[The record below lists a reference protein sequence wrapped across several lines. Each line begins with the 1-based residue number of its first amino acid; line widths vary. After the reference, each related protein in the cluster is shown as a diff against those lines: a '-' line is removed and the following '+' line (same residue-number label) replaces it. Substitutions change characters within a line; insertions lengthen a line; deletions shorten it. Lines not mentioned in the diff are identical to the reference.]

1 MASRNWQGQGLP
13 PSRVECKLHT
23 LRVRQSYK
31 NKTKNQNKNNDE
43 KGDVIIMAKVYYN
56 AEANE
61 NFFNNKKVAVIGYG
75 SQGHA
80 HAQNLRD
87 SGVDVIIG
95 IRKGKSFDKAVE
107 DGFNVYTVKEAAEQA
122 DVIMNL
128 LPDETQPKVYQE
140 EIKPVLRAGQA
151 LMFAHGFNVHF
162 NQIVPPADVDVLLV
176 APKGPGHLVRR
187 TYEQGAG
194 VPALF
199 AIYQN
204 VTGEARE
211 LALAYARGI
220 GSLRAGG
227 LETTF
232 QEETETDLFGEQA
245 VLCGGLTALVK
256 AGFETLTEAG
266 YQPEVAY
273 FECLHELK
281 LIIDLMY
288 EGGMENMRY
297 SISDTAQWGD
307 FVSGPR
313 VVTETTKE
321 AMKAILKDIQDGE
334 FAKGWILEN
343 QANRP
348 VFNAINNRENQHQ
361 IEVVGRELRKMMP
374 FVKPQQKEKEVVA
387 VAKN

>member
-1 MASRNWQGQGLP
+1 
-13 PSRVECKLHT
+13 
-23 LRVRQSYK
+23 
-31 NKTKNQNKNNDE
+31 
-43 KGDVIIMAKVYYN
+43 MAKMYYN
-56 AEANE
+56 GDANPQYLQG
-61 NFFNNKKVAVIGYG
+61 KKVAVVGYG

-87 SGVDVIIG
+87 SGVEVVIG
-95 IRKGKSFDKAVE
+95 LRKGRSWDKAVE
-107 DGFNVYTVKEAAEQA
+107 DGFKVFSVGEATAQA
-122 DVIMNL
+122 DVVMIL
-128 LPDETQPKVYQE
+128 LPDELQPKVYKE
-140 EIKPVLRAGQA
+140 EIAPNLTNQA
-151 LMFAHGFNVHF
+151 LMFAHGFNIHF
-162 NQIVPPADVDVLLV
+162 NQIVAPKESDVLLV

-187 TYEQGAG
+187 TYAEGAG

-199 AIYQN
+199 AIYQD

-211 LALAYARGI
+211 LALAYAHGI

-232 QEETETDLFGEQA
+232 KEETETDLFGEQA
-245 VLCGGLTALVK
+245 VLCGGLTSLVK

-266 YQPEVAY
+266 YQPELAY

-281 LIIDLMY
+281 LIVDLMY
-288 EGGMENMRY
+288 EGGLEGMRY

-313 VVTETTKE
+313 VVNAAVKE
-321 AMKAILKDIQDGE
+321 EMKAVLKDIQDGK

-348 VFNAINNRENQHQ
+348 EFTAVNENEKQHP
-361 IEVVGRELRKMMP
+361 IEVVGRELRAMMP
-374 FVKPQQKEKEVVA
+374 FVNKDKKKEVA
-387 VAKN
+387 FSAKN